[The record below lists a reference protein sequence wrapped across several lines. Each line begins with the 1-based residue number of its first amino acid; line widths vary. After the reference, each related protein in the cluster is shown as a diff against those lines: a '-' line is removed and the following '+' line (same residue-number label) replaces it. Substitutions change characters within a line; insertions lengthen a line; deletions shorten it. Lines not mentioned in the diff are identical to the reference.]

1 MDDKNTNNNN
11 NTLVVLLFII
21 PIVLSVIGGIGCLSV
36 MKDAGSIVNSFMY
49 SLIST
54 VLLYI
59 SLIITA
65 CVEKKYLTVIFGSI
79 AGGAFIMVVFF
90 GIKFLKQCFSMGP
103 GYMTCYLLGKA
114 LFLIM
119 LVISVIRSG
128 NDVKTDTP
136 S

>member
-1 MDDKNTNNNN
+1 MDDKNTNNN
-11 NTLVVLLFII
+11 TSAGMPFII
-21 PIVLSVIGGIGCLSV
+21 PIILSVIGGVGCFSV

-59 SLIITA
+59 SLIITV

-79 AGGAFIMVVFF
+79 AGGAFIAAVFF

-119 LVISVIRSG
+119 LVISVMRSG
-128 NDVKTDTP
+128 NDEKTDP
-136 S
+136 SS

>member
-1 MDDKNTNNNN
+1 MDDKNTNNN
-11 NTLVVLLFII
+11 TSTGMPLLI
-21 PIVLSVIGGIGCLSV
+21 PIILSVIGGVGCFSV
-36 MKDAGSIVNSFMY
+36 MKDAGAIVNSFMY

-65 CVEKKYLTVIFGSI
+65 CVEKKYLTMIFGSI
-79 AGGAFIMVVFF
+79 AGGAFIAAVFF
-90 GIKFLKQCFSMGP
+90 GIKFLKQCFSMCP
-103 GYMTCYLLGKA
+103 GYVTCYLLGKA

-119 LVISVIRSG
+119 LVISVMRSG
-128 NDVKTDTP
+128 NDEKTDSP